1 MSGFVGQ
8 NSVMENGST
17 SELNDLSSSQSDS
30 TNSVIACN
38 PRPAGFNHARV
49 RKESKYIENS
59 RKDKIFSRIWMP
71 LQEYS
76 NPKVTNNLLA
86 YSIFHS
92 ITNVCCK
99 YNYRPHYSRG
109 WCSYVMDTRSIV
121 NGMISFP
128 KVCAPLRII

>member
-8 NSVMENGST
+8 NSVMENGAT
-17 SELNDLSSSQSDS
+17 SGLNDSSSSQLDIP
-30 TNSVIACN
+30 NNVIACN

-76 NPKVTNNLLA
+76 NPKVTYNLLP
-86 YSIFHS
+86 YSIFNRAQQTFFVTKH
-92 ITNVCCK
+92 I
-99 YNYRPHYSRG
+99 
-109 WCSYVMDTRSIV
+109 I
-121 NGMISFP
+121 
-128 KVCAPLRII
+128 RIILGSGVHMSWIRGA

>member
-1 MSGFVGQ
+1 MSGFVGKS
-8 NSVMENGST
+8 SVMENGPT
-17 SELNDLSSSQSDS
+17 SGLNDSSSSQSDS
-30 TNSVIACN
+30 PNNVIACN

-86 YSIFHS
+86 YMIFN
-92 ITNVCCK
+92 ITNI
-99 YNYRPHYSRG
+99 R
-109 WCSYVMDTRSIV
+109 
-121 NGMISFP
+121 
-128 KVCAPLRII
+128 